1 MLDSPLIWRIPHC
14 CKQTALHLSVW
25 STKTCEIQD
34 PTNEQMMLIMT
45 GSSNLRLKLTS
56 GLNKRRKEDRRAG
69 RKAGRQEGRTNVRK
83 GKKRGR
89 REGGRGKEK
98 MLERKNCA
106 TSQ

>member
-56 GLNKRRKEDRRAG
+56 GLNKGRKEDRRAG
-69 RKAGRQEGRTNVRK
+69 RKAGRTDKCKERKEARPEGRRKRK
-83 GKKRGR
+83 GK
-89 REGGRGKEK
+89 
-98 MLERKNCA
+98 NA
-106 TSQ
+106 

>member
-69 RKAGRQEGRTNVRK
+69 RKAGRTDKCKERKEARPEGRRKRK
-83 GKKRGR
+83 GK
-89 REGGRGKEK
+89 
-98 MLERKNCA
+98 NA
-106 TSQ
+106 